1 MIKINGK
8 EISTSH
14 FPDGTLLIKE
24 NPNSYISIFD
34 FINSVK
40 KITFTWL
47 FENNEE
53 LVTLIFLTQHFRS
66 HGFKEIHLEMP
77 YIPNARQDRV
87 KNTEDVFTLKYFA
100 QVINWLGFET
110 VTVLDPHS
118 SVSEALIDRLVVK
131 TPQNIVSKVID
142 ILLQNDNA
150 APLVMFYPDEG
161 AMKRYSNM
169 FAMPYAFGI
178 KKRDWSSGAIKGL
191 DVSGMTDKIA
201 GNRILIVDDI
211 SSRGGTF
218 YHSAKKLKELGAAE
232 IYLYVSHCENT
243 ILDGEVLTSG
253 LIDRVYTTNSIFTK
267 EHEKIEVLNY
277 DEY

>member
-8 EISTSH
+8 EVSTNH

-24 NPNSYISIFD
+24 SPNSYISIFNFMD
-34 FINSVK
+34 SAK
-40 KITFTWL
+40 KVTFTWL

-66 HGFKEIHLEMP
+66 HGFKEIHLKMP

-87 KNTEDVFTLKYFA
+87 KNAEDVFTLKYFA

-118 SVSEALIDRLVVK
+118 SVSEALIDRLVVQ
-131 TPQNIVSKVID
+131 TPQNIVNQVIK
-142 ILLQNDNA
+142 ILPQNDNA
-150 APLVMFYPDEG
+150 VPLMMFYPDEG

-169 FAMPYAFGI
+169 FAIPYAFGI

-201 GNRILIVDDI
+201 GSRILIVDDI

-218 YHSAKKLKELGAAE
+218 YHSAKKLKELGATE
-232 IYLYVSHCENT
+232 IYLYISHCENT

-267 EHEKIEVLNY
+267 EHEKIEVLSY

>member
-8 EISTSH
+8 EVSTNH

-24 NPNSYISIFD
+24 SPNSYISIFNFMD
-34 FINSVK
+34 SAK
-40 KITFTWL
+40 KVTFTWL

-66 HGFKEIHLEMP
+66 HGFKEIHLKMP

-87 KNTEDVFTLKYFA
+87 KNAEDVFTLKYFA

-118 SVSEALIDRLVVK
+118 SVSEALIDRLVVQ
-131 TPQNIVSKVID
+131 TPQNIVNQVIK
-142 ILLQNDNA
+142 ILPQNDNA
-150 APLVMFYPDEG
+150 APLMMFYPDEG

-169 FAMPYAFGI
+169 FAIPYAFGI

-201 GNRILIVDDI
+201 GSRILIVDDI

-218 YHSAKKLKELGAAE
+218 YHSAKKLRELGATE
-232 IYLYVSHCENT
+232 IYLYISHCENT

-267 EHEKIEVLNY
+267 EHEKIEVLSY